1 MSDHDK
7 EEQHSSQSPAVD
19 VQDSANIES
28 VEVEVVS
35 EAASAPQ
42 VDMTSKAML
51 ETNLEASLK
60 PNLEPST
67 ETSPEFGST
76 PLVEPSEKL
85 ELTEEQRK
93 ELLSQL
99 SDNTPGPAPPT
110 ETYTHPVTGRE
121 VYVTKQKE
129 LGPTAAIATMS
140 LLMFVG
146 GGLATLIMVARA
158 FDLHGDMLVWFVIGS
173 CGLILGMAGG
183 LLLKTL
189 GDKGWIGAVVG
200 ACFGVVGG
208 IIIYL
213 QTSHHSWWH

>member
-1 MSDHDK
+1 MSDPDK
-7 EEQHSSQSPAVD
+7 EEQSLSQSPAVD
-19 VQDSANIES
+19 VQDSANLELI
-28 VEVEVVS
+28 EVEVVS
-35 EAASAPQ
+35 NTESDSQ
-42 VDMTSKAML
+42 VSSDK
-51 ETNLEASLK
+51 
-60 PNLEPST
+60 
-67 ETSPEFGST
+67 
-76 PLVEPSEKL
+76 V

-99 SDNTPGPAPPT
+99 SDNTPGPAAPT

-121 VYVTKQKE
+121 VYVPKQKE

-146 GGLATLIMVARA
+146 GGLATLMMVARA

-200 ACFGVVGG
+200 ACFGVAGG

-213 QTSHHSWWH
+213 QTSHHAWWH